1 MARQLKYTIP
11 FVSLTEVAYEVRIYV
26 EGWTGAATQLTGG
39 SSPFSTE
46 EAGEDWMLPIA
57 MQTGYLRVACEESEW
72 RNLVPT
78 SPTSHFVT
86 LVKRGGSLP
95 VWQGYIQY
103 STYTHSLYCGTDVYE
118 FPLCSAL
125 SLLED
130 ERLTWTPNRRTF
142 ASLIA
147 DILGMVNDDTQWSA
161 VYFPENISGD
171 NSIDLASA
179 VSLLPFFDVEER
191 TVWEEFFS
199 YTEEYYEPA
208 KTCLEMLEEIC
219 KFWGWTLHE
228 VGTALYFCATDE
240 SVGWRVTTLEE
251 LAELNSSTI
260 LETVAQPS
268 EDYAQLE
275 WMSDDHDVSINN
287 PVQTIT
293 IEGDLDGDEDIIEVD
308 IAKIAQFA
316 NLPNQVTLGNGTY
329 YAQCLGLT
337 KFDDWRNGGVITT
350 YRGAEGT
357 NWQTRDRLIPQ
368 HMEFLYGPVFRKSD
382 TWEQSADASKTKYN
396 WTHDIFMGVVR
407 DSDEDTAGYA
417 TLQFVSLNE
426 YVLSDCALVIASK
439 VQCDTGMTA
448 TTSHLEMMVTVGN
461 YHWDGSQW
469 VQHGTEWRGA
479 FFRVY
484 VGDDANRSQST
495 QDGKIVTTLNYRTPY
510 QGADGYGMP
519 VTIPMRGQVAITLRW
534 MQYTPFYVISTQ
546 IWPIVYRL
554 TDLKVKLV
562 PSVNAVTGVQPQD
575 HNTYKA
581 DGAGTGEET
590 VTISFLTKNNNLAA
604 PKLITIDDEW
614 LTTMQWND
622 GETER
627 PEDHL
632 LSRLSR
638 LKGASATEWR
648 DIDIDNDDAT
658 SIAPYQDG
666 GTRLLPVR
674 VRREW
679 GEGSAHVLLGKVL

>member
-1 MARQLKYTIP
+1 MAKTLKYTVP
-11 FVSLTEVAYEVRIYV
+11 FVSLTGVAYEARIYV
-26 EGWTGAATQLTGG
+26 EGWTGTSTTLTAGP
-39 SSPFSTE
+39 SPFSTD
-46 EAGEDWMLPIA
+46 EAGDDWLEPIA
-57 MQTGYLRVACEESEW
+57 MQTGYLRIVREEADW
-72 RNLVPT
+72 RDLVPT

-86 LVKRGGSLP
+86 LVERGEDTPL
-95 VWQGYIQY
+95 WQGYIQY
-103 STYTHSLYCGTDVYE
+103 ETYTHSLYCGTDVYE
-118 FPLCSAL
+118 YPLCSAL

-147 DILGMVNDDTQWSA
+147 DILGMVNADTQWRA
-161 VYFPENISGD
+161 VYFPDNISE
-171 NSIDLASA
+171 SSSTDLASE

-191 TVWEEFFS
+191 TVWDGLFS

-240 SVGWRVTTLEE
+240 SVGWRTTTLEE
-251 LAELNSSTI
+251 LAELDSSTV
-260 LETVAQPS
+260 LETVAPPS

-275 WMSDDHDVSINN
+275 WMSDDHDVSIGK

-293 IEGDLDGDEDIIEVD
+293 IEGDLDGNEDIIEVD

-316 NLPNQVTLGNGTY
+316 NLPNQVVLGNGTY
-329 YAQCLGLT
+329 YAQCPGLT
-337 KFDDWRNGGVITT
+337 KFNDWRNGGVITT

-357 NWQTRDRLIPQ
+357 NWETRARLVPQ
-368 HMEFLYGPVFRKSD
+368 HKESLYGPVFRKSD

-396 WTHDIFMGVVR
+396 WTYDIYMGVVR
-407 DSDEDTAGYA
+407 DSDNDVEGYA
-417 TLQFVSLNE
+417 TLQFVSLDE
-426 YVLSDCALVIASK
+426 YVLSDCALVVASS

-448 TTSHLEMMVTVGN
+448 TSSHLEMMVTVGN

-469 VQHGTEWRGA
+469 VQHGSEWRGTW
-479 FFRVY
+479 FPVY

-495 QDGKIVTTLNYRTPY
+495 QNGKIVTTLNYRTPY

-519 VTIPMRGQVAITLRW
+519 VTIPMRGQVAITFRW
-534 MQYTPFYVISTQ
+534 MQYTPNYVISTLV
-546 IWPIVYRL
+546 WADVYRL

-562 PSVNAVTGVQPQD
+562 PSVNAATGVQPQE
-575 HNTYKA
+575 HNSYTAY
-581 DGAGTGEET
+581 GSGTGEET
-590 VTISFLTKNNNLAA
+590 VTLAFLTKNNNLAA
-604 PKLITIDDEW
+604 PRLITLDDDW
-614 LTTMQWND
+614 LTTLQWND
-622 GETER
+622 GATER

-632 LSRLSR
+632 LRRLTR

-658 SIAPYQDG
+658 SVAPYQEG
-666 GTRLLPVR
+666 GNMLLPVR